1 MMTIFPARIFDPIAN
16 LAKQLHPKHWRELY
30 RFFRNHQWERDD
42 AGDLL
47 ISHARI
53 HGEYETFAP
62 DGLGSVVTS
71 NLITTEGA
79 NHLLS
84 STIAGGT
91 QYTTW
96 YVAPFS
102 GTDSPLDTWTA
113 STFASVSTELSTSY
127 SESTRVAFNE
137 AAPSSKSTNNTSNP
151 AVFTAATDSV
161 TIWGIGL
168 LSHSTKR
175 STSGVLLSAAKYG
188 SARTLPTSGDTL
200 GVKYTLT
207 LANS

>member
-1 MMTIFPARIFDPIAN
+1 MMITPARIFDPVAN
-16 LAKQLHPKHWRELY
+16 LAKQLHPRHWRELG

-42 AGDLL
+42 DGDLL

-53 HGEYETFAP
+53 HGEYESFAP
-62 DGLGSVVTS
+62 DGLGVIVTS
-71 NLITTEGA
+71 NLLSTEGC
-79 NHLLS
+79 NHILS
-84 STIAGGT
+84 ATIAGGT

-113 STFASVSTELSTSY
+113 ATFASASTELSTTY
-127 SESTRVAFNE
+127 SESTRVAFQE
-137 AAPSSKSTNNTSNP
+137 SAPATKSTNNTSNP
-151 AVFTAATDSV
+151 AVFTAASDSV

-188 SARTLPTSGDTL
+188 SARTLPTTGDTL